1 MAVAFYIQDDW
12 EINDKLKVNYG
23 LRWSGFTQIG
33 PYRRFTRDIDG
44 NKKLTF
50 ESGIQF
56 AVDSVT
62 VNDVALIVV
71 ELLETE
77 MLAKEERILCRYM

>member
-1 MAVAFYIQDDW
+1 M
-12 EINDKLKVNYG
+12 L
-23 LRWSGFTQIG
+23 SIG
-33 PYRRFTRDIDG
+33 RRDIDG

-62 VNDVALIVV
+62 VNDVALIVF
-71 ELLETE
+71 ELLDYMSAETE